1 MTCFRHPFLV
11 RGTIYTRHGAFQIR
25 RGLVDAP
32 DAIGDEYG
40 WVRVDVDGNGGLI
53 SGHDPT
59 NVAQRRPSDSS
70 RAT

>member
-11 RGTIYTRHGAFQIR
+11 RGTIYTRYGAFQIR

-32 DAIGDEYG
+32 DAVGDECG
-40 WVRVDVDGNGGLI
+40 WVRVDVDGDGVLI
-53 SGHDPT
+53 PSHDPT
-59 NVAQRRPSDSS
+59 NTARPRSDSS